1 MINVHLFGLGKISY
15 SYGLTQRGKIKNH
28 FKAINNHSK
37 FHLKS
42 IHEKSK
48 NKINKFL
55 NNHKI
60 NDLNINNFSSFGKND
75 LAIIGVNTS
84 KQYKIL
90 NKIINYCNVKTILCE
105 KPFTDN
111 LNDQKKI
118 IKLCR
123 KKKIKLFVNFI
134 RASDPNYLKI
144 YNFIKNSKKNKF
156 HIKVYFKDG
165 IINNSSHYINFLLK
179 CFGKPKGYKILK
191 INKIK
196 KIKGDYNFNFE
207 INFRKAKAKF
217 ISQNS
222 SVNLE
227 MSIKSEKNEILVYK
241 RKPVIFNDIKLKKT
255 IDVYQ
260 YNVIDNIYK
269 YYKKKKYNLCS
280 GIEAHK
286 TLKVCGEIIKRSK

>member
-1 MINVHLFGLGKISY
+1 M
-15 SYGLTQRGKIKNH
+15 Q
-28 FKAINNHSK
+28 
-37 FHLKS
+37 
-42 IHEKSK
+42 
-48 NKINKFL
+48 
-55 NNHKI
+55 
-60 NDLNINNFSSFGKND
+60 
-75 LAIIGVNTS
+75 
-84 KQYKIL
+84 
-90 NKIINYCNVKTILCE
+90 
-105 KPFTDN
+105 
-111 LNDQKKI
+111 
-118 IKLCR
+118 

-269 YYKKKKYNLCS
+269 YYKKKNTISVL
-280 GIEAHK
+280 A
-286 TLKVCGEIIKRSK
+286 LKPIKH